1 MALTVTAVRTPNQDN
16 HEGSFM
22 GLRGR
27 VVDITFDSSYLTTGE
42 VLTAATLGWTYVF
55 GAVVLTHPTNTAGTL
70 GLPTVVRANS
80 TNSQLT
86 FQPLESAGDG
96 DPMDE
101 AGSTND
107 LSAFTGR
114 FIVLGY

>member
-1 MALTVTAVRTPNQDN
+1 MALTVANVSTPNSEM
-16 HEGSFM
+16 HEGEFA
-22 GLRGR
+22 GLKARI
-27 VVDITFDSSYLTTGE
+27 VDITFDSSYVTTGE
-42 VLTAATLGWTYVF
+42 VLTATSLGWTYVF
-55 GAVVLTHPTNTAGTL
+55 GAIALTHPANAAGTL
-70 GLPTVVRANS
+70 GLPTVVKKNTAG
-80 TNSQLT
+80 SQLT

-114 FIVLGY
+114 FVVLGY